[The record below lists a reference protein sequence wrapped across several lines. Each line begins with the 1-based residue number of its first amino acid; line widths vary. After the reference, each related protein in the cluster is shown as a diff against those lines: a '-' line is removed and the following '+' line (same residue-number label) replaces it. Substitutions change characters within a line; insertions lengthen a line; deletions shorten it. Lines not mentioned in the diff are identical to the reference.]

1 MHRRETITKLY
12 PDDDDFCWALKI
24 FWSIYVLD
32 RRWSFGTGMPFAI
45 QEADIDPTLPEP
57 VCPIFFFKRADIL
70 IQLSG
75 MLPSLS
81 YSDDFLQSHIV

>member
-1 MHRRETITKLY
+1 MHRREIITKLY

-45 QEADIDPTLPEP
+45 QDADIDPTLPEP
-57 VCPIFFFKRADIL
+57 VCSIWFYQAGRNTDSSFRSAPLLIL
-70 IQLSG
+70 QR
-75 MLPSLS
+75 
-81 YSDDFLQSHIV
+81 